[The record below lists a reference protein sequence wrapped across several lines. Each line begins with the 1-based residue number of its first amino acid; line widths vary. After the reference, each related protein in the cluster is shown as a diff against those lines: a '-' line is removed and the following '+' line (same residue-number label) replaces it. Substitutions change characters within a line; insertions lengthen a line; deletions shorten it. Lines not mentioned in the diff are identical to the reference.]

1 MPPKIQIKRTKT
13 NLYPEKYTKEKHLM
27 VDIKRKNKPDISLHR
42 GVGKNKVTGE
52 KSVTR
57 MTTKIDRD
65 SGKMAQNMVVNRK
78 DASGNKTK
86 IYKTGAT
93 QFGGTYSKSGYKD
106 AYKEDKKTNRKA
118 IRKETAFKKAAME
131 GAKVGTLKGVMD
143 SGKVVKRIKQDS
155 KPIMRKAIKE
165 GPVTPIGK
173 TVKRIEMGSKP
184 IMEKRVKEGPVRRIK
199 G

>member
-1 MPPKIQIKRTKT
+1 MPPKITIKRTKT

-65 SGKMAQNMVVNRK
+65 SGKMAQNMVVSRK

-118 IRKETAFKKAAME
+118 IRKETAFKKEAME
-131 GAKVGTLKGVMD
+131 GAKMGAAKTSMATKRGIKNATKMNEAKDAYMSNPSNYDAAKVKKAMETGRG
-143 SGKVVKRIKQDS
+143 GKVQRV
-155 KPIMRKAIKE
+155 MRRELK
-165 GPVTPIGK
+165 
-173 TVKRIEMGSKP
+173 
-184 IMEKRVKEGPVRRIK
+184 K
-199 G
+199 GRPF